1 MCVSTGMLKNSLKFQ
16 RNFQFSH
23 GINTLLKSRY
33 ERLRRFCDQCGMI
46 THDSGE
52 CLPVVGDQMENDNW
66 GGGGVMILVLEM
78 MLKKKM
84 VIQTLLTWRSLSS
97 MAAQWFRYTRIRNK
111 LEILL

>member
-1 MCVSTGMLKNSLKFQ
+1 MRRLSLCVCVSTGMLKNSLKFQ

-52 CLPVVGDQMENDNW
+52 CLPVVGDQMENDNC
-66 GGGGVMILVLEM
+66 GGGGG
-78 MLKKKM
+78 
-84 VIQTLLTWRSLSS
+84 
-97 MAAQWFRYTRIRNK
+97 
-111 LEILL
+111 